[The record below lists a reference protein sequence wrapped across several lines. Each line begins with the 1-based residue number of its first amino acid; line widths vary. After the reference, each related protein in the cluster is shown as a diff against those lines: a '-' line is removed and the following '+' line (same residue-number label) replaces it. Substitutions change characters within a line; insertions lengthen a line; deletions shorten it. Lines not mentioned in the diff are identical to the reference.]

1 MDSKESSTATEVPEV
16 KDVNE
21 VVLADLESRYS
32 NVICPLHGERPKF
45 EVAPDGSVVE
55 RFCCETLLG
64 IVRELQ
70 GVATLP
76 DGTTPPAAAG
86 GTSS

>member
-1 MDSKESSTATEVPEV
+1 MDTRERHEAAEVP
-16 KDVNE
+16 DVNDVDD
-21 VVLADLESRYS
+21 VVLRDLESRYT
-32 NVICPLHGERPKF
+32 NVLCPLHGQQPKF
-45 EVAPDGSVVE
+45 EVGPDGSVVE

-70 GVATLP
+70 GVTSLP

-86 GTSS
+86 QTGS